1 MYNTE
6 QQELGQVI
14 PVENI
19 LKIITEQM
27 KKSVWKVQ
35 QITSYRTKLNETV
48 LWCAFLFVGCIASAL
63 HFTI

>member
-19 LKIITEQM
+19 LDIITEQM

-48 LWCAFLFVGCIASAL
+48 SLCGFLFVGCIASAL
-63 HFTI
+63 HFTF